1 MKEFSD
7 GLPASE
13 LKHLW
18 LNVFNYFRN
27 LGQVQTP
34 YFTWAKSNANE
45 KNTLFYL
52 ISIRFGSFDTA
63 SELGLK
69 DVRAQNFP
77 CTEFFLN
84 FYCREKMIRLY

>member
-18 LNVFNYFRN
+18 LNMFNYFCN

-34 YFTWAKSNANE
+34 YFTWAESNANE
-45 KNTLFYL
+45 KNPLFYL
-52 ISIRFGSFDTA
+52 ISIQFGSCEVRRLNLA
-63 SELGLK
+63 LK
-69 DVRAQNFP
+69 TFVPKISHVQNF
-77 CTEFFLN
+77 F
-84 FYCREKMIRLY
+84 